1 MKKWRVKSG
10 EWRVIGRRI
19 FFVCLLLTAYCLL
32 LNCSQPILES
42 PECIASRDSV
52 KRFYSFHFG
61 NDMKPSAENL
71 EKREKYLS
79 KELKELNDKLVLQN
93 ETKNDYFT
101 NTADYPKA
109 FRVGKCETL
118 DKNKTKFE
126 ILLFWRTDEKN
137 IQREIGVEAIKE
149 NGKWLIY
156 KVLPKN

>member
-1 MKKWRVKSG
+1 MKWKMENGKWKMV
-10 EWRVIGRRI
+10 WRRI
-19 FFVCLLLTAYCLL
+19 PLFCLLLTAYCLL

-52 KRFYSFHFG
+52 KRFYSYHFG

-79 KELKELNDKLVLQN
+79 KELKDKLAQQK
-93 ETKNDYFT
+93 EPAKDYFT
-101 NTADYPKA
+101 DTDDYPKA
-109 FRVGKCETL
+109 FRAGKCETL

-137 IQREIGVEAIKE
+137 IQREIDVEAIKE
-149 NGKWLIY
+149 NDRWLIY